1 MIKGQRANQ
10 RLFWMKDPMEEQ
22 LWLAPWHFLILVLN
36 RGGQIEITLF
46 MCMYVLHLQERCRVG
61 DIEKMA
67 GT

>member
-1 MIKGQRANQ
+1 
-10 RLFWMKDPMEEQ
+10 MKDFMEKQ
-22 LWLAPWHFLILVLN
+22 FGLAPWHFLILVLN

-61 DIEKMA
+61 DIEEMA